1 MIEVGEYKVKEG
13 LYYTKDHEW
22 AQVLEDGTVLVGV
35 SDYAQKELGDLAY
48 VELPEVGKEVN
59 KGDVLCELES
69 VKAVSEV
76 YAPVSGE
83 VVEVNEE
90 LEDSPELIN
99 EDLREL
105 DSQAQTGQ
113 PRGGAQGAHG
123 CGGLRRV
130 PQEPLNKVSILF
142 FPYSFGVAHGGS
154 QGVER

>member
-22 AQVLEDGTVLVGV
+22 VQVIEDGTVLVGI

-48 VELPEVGKEVN
+48 VELPEVGTEFN

-83 VVEVNEE
+83 VVEANEA
-90 LEDSPELIN
+90 LEDSPELLN
-99 EDLREL
+99 EDPYENWIAKLKPTNLEEEL
-105 DSQAQTGQ
+105 KELMDAE
-113 PRGGAQGAHG
+113 AYAEY
-123 CGGLRRV
+123 LKD
-130 PQEPLNKVSILF
+130 L
-142 FPYSFGVAHGGS
+142 
-154 QGVER
+154 

>member
-1 MIEVGEYKVKEG
+1 MIEVGEYRVKEG

-22 AQVLEDGTVLVGV
+22 VQVLDDGTVLVGI

-83 VVEVNEE
+83 IVEVNEE
-90 LEDSPELIN
+90 LEDSPEVLN
-99 EDLREL
+99 EEPYEHWIAKLKPSNLEEELKDLMDAETYAKYL
-105 DSQAQTGQ
+105 ES
-113 PRGGAQGAHG
+113 
-123 CGGLRRV
+123 L
-130 PQEPLNKVSILF
+130 
-142 FPYSFGVAHGGS
+142 
-154 QGVER
+154 

>member
-22 AQVLEDGTVLVGV
+22 AQILDDGTVLVGI

-48 VELPEVGKEVN
+48 VELPEVGKELS

-83 VVEVNEE
+83 VVEVNET
-90 LEDSPELIN
+90 LEDSPEVLN
-99 EDLREL
+99 EDPYENWIAKIKPSNLEEEL
-105 DSQAQTGQ
+105 KELMDTDA
-113 PRGGAQGAHG
+113 
-123 CGGLRRV
+123 
-130 PQEPLNKVSILF
+130 
-142 FPYSFGVAHGGS
+142 Y
-154 QGVER
+154 VEYLKSL

>member
-1 MIEVGEYKVKEG
+1 MIEVGEYRVKEG

-22 AQVLEDGTVLVGV
+22 VQVLDDGTVLVGI

-48 VELPEVGKEVN
+48 VELPETGSELN

-99 EDLREL
+99 EDPYENWIVKLKPGNLDEEL
-105 DSQAQTGQ
+105 KELMDASAY
-113 PRGGAQGAHG
+113 AEY
-123 CGGLRRV
+123 L
-130 PQEPLNKVSILF
+130 ESL
-142 FPYSFGVAHGGS
+142 
-154 QGVER
+154 

>member
-1 MIEVGEYKVKEG
+1 MRLGEYKVKEG

-22 AQVLEDGTVLVGV
+22 AQVLEDGTVLVGGV

-99 EDLREL
+99 EDP
-105 DSQAQTGQ
+105 TGT
-113 PRGGAQGAHG
+113 G
-123 CGGLRRV
+123 
-130 PQEPLNKVSILF
+130 
-142 FPYSFGVAHGGS
+142 
-154 QGVER
+154 